1 MRRLVEQVFA
11 DRAVLVGTAGTAT
24 TVFLDRVHTFV
35 GILVGLATL
44 VYLVIK
50 IRRESKR

>member
-1 MRRLVEQVFA
+1 MRRLVEQVLA
-11 DRAVLVGTAGTAT
+11 DRTVLVGTAGTAT
-24 TVFLDRVHTFV
+24 TVFLDQVHTLV

-44 VYLVIK
+44 LYLVIK